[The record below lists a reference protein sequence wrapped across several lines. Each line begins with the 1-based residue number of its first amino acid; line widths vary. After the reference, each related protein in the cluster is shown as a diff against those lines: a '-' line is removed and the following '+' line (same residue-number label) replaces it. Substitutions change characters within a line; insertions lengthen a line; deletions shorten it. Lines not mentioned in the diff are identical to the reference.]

1 MSDWEEKWKIFNVT
15 FWGPHDS
22 IIKWDVS
29 NFTIEQMW
37 EMRRNNE
44 WVRIIVLK
52 FQRTRSQFVS
62 DIFFTFAMVVPI
74 WRAWQ
79 SIGYSNLVLH
89 LSSLKAHLWEC
100 GECSATKFFPPTH
113 TSEPAHRLVLIVG
126 DKRSS
131 QS

>member
-44 WVRIIVLK
+44 WVRILISSLLMQQHSGPLGLSNHWEW
-52 FQRTRSQFVS
+52 FSLW
-62 DIFFTFAMVVPI
+62 IFSLGS
-74 WRAWQ
+74 WKK
-79 SIGYSNLVLH
+79 
-89 LSSLKAHLWEC
+89 LSSTTAQTSQDIDYIL
-100 GECSATKFFPPTH
+100 SA
-113 TSEPAHRLVLIVG
+113 
-126 DKRSS
+126 
-131 QS
+131 